1 MSQVPD
7 IIEGLPL
14 RSVQV
19 EGAPQKDGEQEASW
33 AEDRSAQ
40 PRKVA
45 ADGKDHCAAT
55 VVTRMTW
62 TCTGIRITHSH
73 FYSFIAEPAVDSLG
87 GFPFST
93 DDFLERYLLLETQ
106 VAPSAGKREP

>member
-1 MSQVPD
+1 MGSLLL
-7 IIEGLPL
+7 I
-14 RSVQV
+14 
-19 EGAPQKDGEQEASW
+19 A
-33 AEDRSAQ
+33 
-40 PRKVA
+40 
-45 ADGKDHCAAT
+45 
-55 VVTRMTW
+55 
-62 TCTGIRITHSH
+62 HSH